1 MAPQESSGQDRRQG
15 GSGLASRARVGG
27 RGVGEEPHTHSADAV
42 ASTSH
47 THRFH
52 WEGETLLL
60 IGPVTQ

>member
-1 MAPQESSGQDRRQG
+1 MAPQESSGQDSRQG
-15 GSGLASRARVGG
+15 GRELASQARVGS
-27 RGVGEEPHTHSADAV
+27 RGEGEEPHTHTADAV